1 MKKTLAEM
9 LETSTWG
16 RNLAWDQMDRVRREC
31 FERSTPA
38 GGQVARMGD
47 PSDHWVGIIEGLVK
61 MSVTAPDGKV
71 STLTGLTAGGWFGEG
86 SLLKRELRRYDVIA
100 LRDTRAAFM
109 PRSTF
114 EWLRATS
121 LPFNHY
127 LQNLLNARLGLF
139 IGLLEYDRLLGA
151 DARVARCL
159 ASLFNPDLYPEP
171 GPFIDLQQGEIGLLS
186 GVSRQRANSAL
197 QKLQA
202 AGLIRIEHRGVTVLD
217 LTGLRSF
224 AGTE

>member
-1 MKKTLAEM
+1 
-9 LETSTWG
+9 
-16 RNLAWDQMDRVRREC
+16 MDRVRREC
-31 FERSTPA
+31 FERRVPA
-38 GGQVARMGD
+38 GGHVARMGE
-47 PSDHWVGIIEGLVK
+47 PAEHWVGIVEGLVK

-86 SLLKRELRRYDVIA
+86 SLLKREPRRYDVIA
-100 LRDTRAAFM
+100 LRDTRAALM
-109 PRSTF
+109 PRATF

-121 LPFNHY
+121 LPFNHH

-171 GPFIDLQQGEIGLLS
+171 GPYIDLQQGEIGLLS
-186 GVSRQRANSAL
+186 GVSRQRANAAL
-197 QKLQA
+197 QRLQA
-202 AGLIRIEHRGVTVLD
+202 EGLIRIEHRGVTVLD
-217 LTGLRSF
+217 LAGLRGF
-224 AGTE
+224 GGD

>member
-1 MKKTLAEM
+1 MSRSLEQM
-9 LETSTWG
+9 LQGSMWG
-16 RNLAWDQMDRVRREC
+16 RNLSHAEMDQVRRDC
-31 FERSTPA
+31 FERRTPA
-38 GGQVARMGD
+38 GGYVVRIAD
-47 PSDHWVGIIEGLVK
+47 PCDHWVGIIEGLVK

-86 SLLKRELRRYDVIA
+86 SLIKRELRRYDVIA

-109 PRSTF
+109 PRTTF
-114 EWLRATS
+114 ERLRNTS

-171 GPFIDLQQGEIGLLS
+171 GPYIDLQQSEVGLLC
-186 GVSRQRANSAL
+186 GLSRQRVNTAL
-197 QKLQA
+197 RRLQEDA
-202 AGLIRIEHRGVTVLD
+202 LIRIEHRGLTVLD
-217 LTGLRSF
+217 LPGLRSF
-224 AGTE
+224 GGN